1 MSGTDPVP
9 FLLAAYGVALLLLVL
24 EVGSLLR
31 RARAERRARGQE
43 PHDDA

>member
-1 MSGTDPVP
+1 MSGTDAVP

-31 RARAERRARGQE
+31 RGRAGRRARRQE

>member
-24 EVGSLLR
+24 EVGGLLR
-31 RARAERRARGQE
+31 RGRAARRARRQE
-43 PHDDA
+43 PRDDA

>member
-24 EVGSLLR
+24 EVGGLLR
-31 RARAERRARGQE
+31 RGRAGRRARGGE
-43 PHDDA
+43 RHDDA

>member
-31 RARAERRARGQE
+31 RGRTARRSGRREGR
-43 PHDDA
+43 P